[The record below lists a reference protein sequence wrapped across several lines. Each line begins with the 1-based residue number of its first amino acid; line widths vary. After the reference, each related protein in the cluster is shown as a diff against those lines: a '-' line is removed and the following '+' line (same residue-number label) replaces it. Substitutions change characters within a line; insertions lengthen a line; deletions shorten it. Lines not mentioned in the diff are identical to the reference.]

1 LRARVSGQF
10 QDCFSANVWEVVD
23 QYGKPSL
30 IGNMDS
36 GGAGGPA
43 QTCCDGLDAAAMMCQ
58 VNNQLPDVESNENLY
73 PMLYL
78 WKRLQPDSGGPGA
91 QRGGLGLDF
100 AWTLWGTA
108 QAHGMLNACTRS
120 VPPRGLFGG
129 LPPTTSRFARVS
141 AHDPAHEFAHGRYLV
156 PDDLASAARLLPAKA
171 FPIELAQGEVFVQWC
186 GGGSGLGDPLLRDP
200 ARVVA
205 DVNDGYVSP
214 AQAAHAYGVVID
226 AHGCAAEATA
236 ARRAALRG
244 ERLGRPAS
252 APVRNVAPVT
262 NAQALAPHLE
272 RRAQGEAL
280 VVVCACCDEVL
291 APASADWHDYAKQRQ
306 IDLQQHLARL
316 DLWIQA
322 RTPALAFIE
331 YTCPACGTL
340 HDSAIVRPP
349 AAQSAA

>member
-1 LRARVSGQF
+1 
-10 QDCFSANVWEVVD
+10 
-23 QYGKPSL
+23 
-30 IGNMDS
+30 
-36 GGAGGPA
+36 
-43 QTCCDGLDAAAMMCQ
+43 
-58 VNNQLPDVESNENLY
+58 
-73 PMLYL
+73 
-78 WKRLQPDSGGPGA
+78 
-91 QRGGLGLDF
+91 
-100 AWTLWGTA
+100 
-108 QAHGMLNACTRS
+108 
-120 VPPRGLFGG
+120 
-129 LPPTTSRFARVS
+129 
-141 AHDPAHEFAHGRYLV
+141 
-156 PDDLASAARLLPAKA
+156 
-171 FPIELAQGEVFVQWC
+171 
-186 GGGSGLGDPLLRDP
+186 LGDPLLRDP